1 MVHRITMSEIYR
13 LHRKRMVHG
22 VRSSMKMLCR
32 VRIAEMNQITL
43 NDMQSSQDDTNYII
57 HRVVRSNTI
66 IPIT

>member
-43 NDMQSSQDDTNYII
+43 
-57 HRVVRSNTI
+57 
-66 IPIT
+66 